1 MKDTFL
7 HHVAA
12 DLYKKLGRN
21 LSSSLI
27 IFPNKRPEY
36 YFKSALADIIS
47 EPIPSPRVCS
57 IEEFIQQHSGLKPVE
72 NLDLIF
78 TLFKIYT
85 RYEPQ
90 DDFEAFHNWGN
101 MLLRDYDEL
110 DRYLVDTSRFFSN
123 LSDIKEIEKIV
134 QEDDENS
141 LIFWRT
147 LATQKPS
154 YLQKRFVQHWEII
167 EYVYYELR
175 SELME
180 RGQGYTGML
189 YRQAAENFLKKQY
202 DSKYEKII
210 FAGFNALSKAEEQII
225 KCLLKEDKALI
236 YWDTDEYYLY
246 NTAEE
251 AGNFIRKSLKN
262 LDIQNPNFVR
272 KKLSTEAKEIHIIGM
287 PLQVGQTKA
296 LGLEIK
302 KFIHSNR
309 DYKAGETAIILPDEN
324 LLLPVMH
331 ALPEELEQIN
341 ITAGYPL
348 SHTPLFTLFELI
360 SDLHENY
367 NKEVKGFYYKDVL
380 SVLSHAYF
388 SCREDENIK
397 KLISYIEDNE
407 LVFIEQQDI
416 QNFKDCEILP
426 FIFKPVYQVFQF
438 LDYIHKLLDDIEKH
452 AFAVLTSEESFIEKF
467 REIILNLENFLK
479 HQELEIG
486 IPTFLRFFRQ
496 AVQQTKIAL
505 QEDDG
510 SAVQLMGTLES
521 RSLDFKNLFFLSVN
535 EGTLP
540 GRQSSHSYIPYDL
553 RKAFGLPTLE
563 EQDSLYAYYF
573 YRLLQGAEKIYLFY
587 NGEGGSGEEKSRFIR
602 QVEYFLARKNPKINI
617 SHHYYS
623 LPLKSYKAVD
633 IVIEKDEAFFKSL
646 DNKTSR
652 QGFSPSLISAYYICP
667 LQFMMNYVVRLRP
680 QEEITEDLEADRF
693 GRLFHHVIEGI
704 YKDFIGQEVT
714 SVLIKQQRYKIDNL
728 LNEAL
733 KIEKLDKEY
742 QKNRNSLL
750 LETIK
755 ILINKVLDQ
764 DEQYAPFNILETE
777 KKYHFTLPVNHHIH
791 KEVKLQ
797 GTIDRV
803 DEKEGI
809 IRIIDYK
816 TGMLKKLYFN
826 FDQEDEVLS
835 KDNKEAFQTLF
846 YSWLYYKNFASSNLS
861 PVIMHLK
868 DVNKGYQVV
877 NAKYGPLDETG
888 FNIFE
893 EKLKNI
899 IAEIL
904 DPAQPIKQ
912 TDDRNHC
919 QYCNYNAICLR

>member
-12 DLYKKLGRN
+12 DLYQQLGRN
-21 LSSSLI
+21 LSSCLI

-36 YFKSALADIIS
+36 YFKNALADIIT
-47 EPIPSPRVCS
+47 EPITSPQVCS
-57 IEEFIQQHSGLKPVE
+57 IEEFIQQQSGLKPVE
-72 NLDLIF
+72 SLDLIF

-90 DDFEAFHNWGN
+90 DDFESFHNWGN

-110 DRYLVDTSRFFSN
+110 DRYLVDTSRFFAN

-134 QEDDENS
+134 QEDEENS
-141 LIFWRT
+141 LVFWRT

-154 YLQKRFVQHWEII
+154 QLQKRFIQHWEII

-175 SELME
+175 SELQE
-180 RGQGYTGML
+180 HGQAYPGML
-189 YRQAAENFLKKQY
+189 YRQAAENFLKRQY
-202 DSKYEKII
+202 ESKYEKII
-210 FAGFNALSKAEEQII
+210 FVGFNALSKAEEQII
-225 KCLLKEDKALI
+225 KCLFKEEKALI
-236 YWDTDEYYLY
+236 YWDTDEYYL
-246 NTAEE
+246 NNPAEE

-262 LDIQNPNFVR
+262 LGIQNPKFVR
-272 KKLSTEAKEIHIIGM
+272 SKLSKEAKEIHIIGM
-287 PLQVGQTKA
+287 PLQVGQAKA
-296 LGLEIK
+296 LGLELK
-302 KFIHSNR
+302 KFIKHNK
-309 DYKAGETAIILPDEN
+309 DYKAGETAVILPDEN

-331 ALPEELEQIN
+331 SLPEELDQIN

-360 SDLHENY
+360 NDLHENY
-367 NKEVKGFYYKDVL
+367 NKEIKGFYYKDVL
-380 SVLSHAYF
+380 SILSHTYF
-388 SCREDENIK
+388 SCRENEGIKNLIKHIEENG
-397 KLISYIEDNE
+397 LI
-407 LVFIEQQDI
+407 FIEQQDI
-416 QNFKDCEILP
+416 LQFDNCEILP
-426 FIFKPVYQVFQF
+426 VIFKPIYKVFQF
-438 LDYIHKLLDDIEKH
+438 IDYINKILDNIEKN
-452 AFAVLTSEESFIEKF
+452 AFPVLNNEESFIEKF
-467 REIILNLENFLK
+467 REIILGLENFLK
-479 HQELEIG
+479 HQDLEVS

-505 QEDDG
+505 QEDDPN
-510 SAVQLMGTLES
+510 AVQLMGTLES
-521 RSLDFKNLFFLSVN
+521 RSLDFKNLFILSVN
-535 EGTLP
+535 EGILP

-573 YRLLQGAEKIYLFY
+573 YRLLQGAAKIYLFY
-587 NGEGGSGEEKSRFIR
+587 NGEGSSGEEKSRFIR
-602 QVEYFLARKNPKINI
+602 QVEYFMARKNPNINI

-633 IVIEKDEAFFKSL
+633 IVIEKDEAFFSSL
-646 DNKTSR
+646 EKKTSQ
-652 QGFSPSLISAYYICP
+652 QGFSPSLISSYYICP
-667 LQFMMNYVVRLRP
+667 LQFMMNYVIRLRP

-704 YKDFIGQEVT
+704 YKDFKGQEVT
-714 SVLIKQQRYKIDNL
+714 SVLIKQQRYKIENL

-764 DEQYAPFNILETE
+764 DEQYAPFHILETE
-777 KKYHFTLPVNHHIH
+777 KKYHYTLPVNHHIH

-803 DEKEGI
+803 DEKDGI
-809 IRIIDYK
+809 IRIVDYK
-816 TGMLKKLYFN
+816 TGRLTKLYFN
-826 FDQEDEVLS
+826 FEQTEEILS
-835 KDNKEAFQTLF
+835 KENKEAFQTLF
-846 YSWLYYKNFASSNLS
+846 YSWLYYKNFASTGLS

-877 NAKYGPLDETG
+877 NAKNGPLDETG

-893 EKLKNI
+893 EKLKDI

-904 DPAQPIKQ
+904 DPAQPIRQ